1 MVKIFLQKF
10 TATLISTGM
19 LLFGLPIGVIASE
32 ISGVNPTGNVYNIEP
47 SKIGG
52 STGFREYDKF
62 NLSQGDIANLIYK
75 EGYTKFVNLV
85 DNQVV
90 LNGIL
95 NTMKDNAFYN
105 GHAIF
110 VSPNGVV
117 VGASGILNVG
127 SLTLMA
133 PSQNAYDLFKKT
145 YGDNL
150 VNSVLI

>member
-62 NLSQGDIANLIYK
+62 NKCSRCKLLAYCRGCPAVAKGTNGSFYMDDPQCWASEENGL
-75 EGYTKFVNLV
+75 
-85 DNQVV
+85 
-90 LNGIL
+90 LN
-95 NTMKDNAFYN
+95 
-105 GHAIF
+105 
-110 VSPNGVV
+110 
-117 VGASGILNVG
+117 NVG
-127 SLTLMA
+127 NKSYENE
-133 PSQNAYDLFKKT
+133 SCIN
-145 YGDNL
+145 
-150 VNSVLI
+150 